1 MSFDPSSGAVPLEAD
16 TGPSTSGSSSTFTP
30 RTKDTK
36 LLGRMLRSD
45 LAAEVSVVS
54 PAVSKTCVHTRLPV
68 VFCEQESTICCNLQ
82 MAAVGLFNG
91 RRMVAA
97 GNRPDLYYFKV
108 PLLQQI
114 T

>member
-1 MSFDPSSGAVPLEAD
+1 L
-16 TGPSTSGSSSTFTP
+16 TP
-30 RTKDTK
+30 VQEQFPWKLILALPHLAAALRTEDTK

-68 VFCEQESTICCNLQ
+68 VLCEQESKICCNLQ

-97 GNRPDLYYFKV
+97 GRYHSSNKSHRLCLKQ
-108 PLLQQI
+108 L
-114 T
+114 